1 MSRRVLAQGLI
12 LVGVATL
19 VGNGSAY
26 LLSMVAAR
34 VLSPADFGAFGALT
48 GLLIIVATLTI
59 AMQTVTARRVAVAGG
74 ARSRVEH
81 QALRVGVLVGAAILI
96 GGCLAAWPLGELLTI
111 PPLAVLMGVS
121 SVAFVVVGCT
131 AQGIAQGRQAHGRLS
146 WTFMIN
152 GVARAAVGI
161 ICVVWA
167 GTVTGAAAGIMV
179 GTACGSVLSFLLIRR
194 PPNDAP
200 ADDAPPTPMSWRSIW
215 ATWSAEF
222 GHSTH
227 ALIVLYTLTN
237 VDVLLARLFLSE
249 ESSGEYSVGVLLA
262 KIAFFLPY
270 AIVIVLF
277 PRMSAQGSKRTVFLA
292 AGLTAAVGIAITIVS
307 AVAGSVV
314 AGILGG
320 VQYPDLGGQMWLF
333 ALEGSAFALVQVLLY
348 ARLAAQDRRAVA
360 AVWGA
365 LVVLVAVVAI
375 WRHDSVTQIVT
386 SVVVVS
392 LLLTVGGLVLDLVR
406 GKSRT
411 AVPDGPLEP
420 AQLPE

>member
-48 GLLIIVATLTI
+48 GLLIIIATLTI
-59 AMQTVTARRVAVAGG
+59 AMQTVTARRVAVAGVEG
-74 ARSRVEH
+74 AGAERTDVERA
-81 QALRVGVLVGAAILI
+81 ALRVGILVGGAILI
-96 GGCLAAWPLGELLTI
+96 GGLLVSWPLGQALTI
-111 PPLAVLMGVS
+111 PPAAVLMGIA

-146 WTFMIN
+146 VTFMLN
-152 GVARAAVGI
+152 GVARAAAGI
-161 ICVVWA
+161 VCVVVA
-167 GTVTGAAAGIMV
+167 GTVIGAAAGIMI
-179 GTACGSVLSFLLIRR
+179 GTAVGSALSFLLIRQPASGHATPR
-194 PPNDAP
+194 PSGP
-200 ADDAPPTPMSWRSIW
+200 SWG
-215 ATWSAEF
+215 ATWRAWAGEF

-237 VDVLLARLFLSE
+237 VDVLLARLFLTE
-249 ESSGEYSVGVLLA
+249 ADSGEYAVGVLLA

-277 PRMSAQGSKRTVFLA
+277 PRMSAQGSRRTVFLA
-292 AGLTAAVGIAITIVS
+292 AGLTAGVGVIITAV
-307 AVAGSVV
+307 SVV
-314 AGILGG
+314 AGSLVARILGG
-320 VQYPDLGGQMWLF
+320 SQYPDLGGQMWLF

-360 AVWGA
+360 AVWAA
-365 LVVLVAVVAI
+365 LVVLVVVVVG
-375 WRHDSVTQIVT
+375 WRHGSVTQIVT
-386 SVVVVS
+386 TVLAVS
-392 LLLTVGGLVLDLVR
+392 LLLTAGGLLLDVFR
-406 GKSRT
+406 RRQD
-411 AVPDGPLEP
+411 APGPLEP
-420 AQLPE
+420 AQLPD